1 MSGMNRLPIGKRVQI
16 LSLLCEGSSMR
27 SISRTVDVSI
37 NTVTRELVLAGQAC
51 ADFHDRT
58 VRNVKSQRVQAD
70 EIWSFVEMKEKQA
83 KGKAQRPANVG
94 DTWTWTGIDAD
105 SKLIISW
112 FIGSRDANAAWTFMR
127 DLASRLTNRVQLTTD
142 GHRAYLD
149 AVIGAFGTSIDYAML
164 VKQYGNPPATT
175 PERRY
180 SPAVC
185 LGTERTVVHGDPDPA
200 HISTSY
206 VERQNLTMR
215 MSMRR
220 FTRLTNAFS
229 KKFENHCHMVALYA
243 VWYNFVRIHKTLKVA
258 PAMEAGVS
266 DRLMSLED
274 VVGIVDEWEANQKAE
289 NSN

>member
-1 MSGMNRLPIGKRVQI
+1 MSGMDRLPVAKRVQI

-27 SISRTVDVSI
+27 SISRIVDVSI

-58 VRNVKSQRVQAD
+58 VRNVQSRRVQAD
-70 EIWSFVEMKEKQA
+70 EIWSFVEMKEKRA
-83 KGKAQRPANVG
+83 KQKAERPANVG

-112 FIGSRDANAAWTFMR
+112 FIGSRDADAAWTFMR
-127 DLASRLTNRVQLTTD
+127 DLAGRLANRVQLTTD

-149 AVIGAFGTSIDYAML
+149 AVDGAFGTSIDYAML
-164 VKQYGNPPATT
+164 VKQYGTA
-175 PERRY
+175 PEAEKRY

-185 LGTERTVVHGDPDPA
+185 IGTERTVIHGDPDPA

-243 VWYNFVRIHKTLKVA
+243 VWYNFARTHKTLRCS
-258 PAMEAGVS
+258 PAMEAKVTE
-266 DRLMSLED
+266 RLWSVED
-274 VVGIVDEWEANQKAE
+274 IVRIVDEWEAVQKSE
-289 NSN
+289 

>member
-1 MSGMNRLPIGKRVQI
+1 MNGMNRLPIAKRVQI

-27 SISRTVDVSI
+27 SISRLVDVSI

-58 VRNVKSQRVQAD
+58 VRNVQSKRVQAD

-83 KGKAQRPANVG
+83 KQKAQRPANVG
-94 DTWTWTGIDAD
+94 DVWTWTGLDAD
-105 SKLIISW
+105 SKMIISW
-112 FIGSRDANAAWTFMR
+112 FIGSRDANAAYVFMT
-127 DLASRLTNRVQLTTD
+127 DLASRLADRIQLTTD
-142 GHRAYLD
+142 GHSAYLSAVD
-149 AVIGAFGTSIDYAML
+149 AAFSRGPGVDYAQL
-164 VKQYGNPPATT
+164 VKIYGTA
-175 PERRY
+175 PEAQRRY
-180 SPAVC
+180 SPPIC
-185 LGTERTVVHGDPDPA
+185 LGAAKSEIRGTPDPE

-215 MSMRR
+215 MHMRR

-243 VWYNFVRIHKTLKVA
+243 VWYNFVRVHKTLRCT
-258 PAMEAGVS
+258 PAMEAGVTE
-266 DRLMSLED
+266 RLWSLED
-274 VVGIVDEWEANQKAE
+274 MFGIVDEWEAAQKAA

>member
-1 MSGMNRLPIGKRVQI
+1 
-16 LSLLCEGSSMR
+16 MR
-27 SISRTVDVSI
+27 SVSRIVEVSI

-58 VRNVKSQRVQAD
+58 VRHVRSRRIQAD
-70 EIWSFVEMKEKQA
+70 EIWSFIEMKEKQA
-83 KGKAQRPANVG
+83 KSKAQRPANVG
-94 DTWTWTGIDAD
+94 DIWTWTGMDAD

-112 FIGSRDANAAWTFMR
+112 FIGNRDADAAWTFMR
-127 DLASRLTNRVQLTTD
+127 DLPSRLSNRVQLTTD

-149 AVIGAFGTSIDYAML
+149 AVDGALGTSIDYAML
-164 VKQYGNPPATT
+164 VKQYGTAPEA
-175 PERRY
+175 ERRY
-180 SPAVC
+180 SPPVC
-185 LGTERTVVHGDPDPA
+185 LGTERTVIHGDPDPA

-243 VWYNFVRIHKTLKVA
+243 TWYNFVRIHKALRCS
-258 PAMEAGVS
+258 PAMEAGVT
-266 DRLMSLED
+266 DHLWTLED
-274 VVGIVDEWEANQKAE
+274 VVTLIDELETTNKKGEEHGRA
-289 NSN
+289 